1 MLAAILLDAQVGD
14 EAALKHVAKK
24 VLTAQLTAHP
34 AAETVPGVKGIAEAF
49 RR

>member
-1 MLAAILLDAQVGD
+1 MTANQLLAQVGD
-14 EAALKHVAKK
+14 EASLKHVAKK

-34 AAETVPGVKGIAEAF
+34 AAETVPGIKGIAEAF